1 MLKEG
6 KVVVLG
12 GGSFGTA
19 LANMMAVN
27 RHSVCLWMRNADRAE
42 QTDYCRVNSDY
53 LPNYELSPH
62 LGITADLEQALEA
75 ATTVFFAVP
84 SSAIGALAK
93 SIADQVIP
101 GTAIVSTAKG
111 ICGEDFDTPS
121 ELLRRQ
127 IPNARVAVISGPN
140 LAREIANQQI
150 TGTVVASGDPELCKL
165 VQNMLAS
172 KQFRVYAN
180 HDQRGVELAGA
191 LKNIYAIIAGIASAM
206 KAGHNT
212 KGVFLTRSLAEMC
225 RFGTRLGAK
234 ASTFLGLSGVGD
246 LFVTCTSPLS
256 RNFQVGFGIGMGK
269 SLATALRE
277 VGQVVEGINTTK
289 LVKNKADQ
297 MGIYMPLASALHATL
312 FEGQSVEVSLQNMMR
327 AEQNY
332 DVDFMESLND

>member
-19 LANMMAVN
+19 IANIVALNQFTV
-27 RHSVCLWMRNADRAE
+27 SLWMRSAE
-42 QTDYCRVNSDY
+42 RSDCTAQTRVNADY
-53 LPNYELSPH
+53 LPGYELAPH
-62 LGITADLEQALEA
+62 LVVTSDLAQALRG
-75 ATTVFFAVP
+75 ATTIFFAVP
-84 SSAIGALAK
+84 SSAVSALAQRV
-93 SIADQVIP
+93 SGEITP
-101 GTAIVSTAKG
+101 GSAIISTAKG
-111 ICGEDFDTPS
+111 ICGENFDMPS
-121 ELLRRQ
+121 ELLRQ
-127 IPNARVAVISGPN
+127 QVPQARVAVMSGPN
-140 LAREIANQQI
+140 LAKEIASHQI
-150 TGTVVASGDPELCKL
+150 TGTVVASEDRELCKL

-172 KQFRVYAN
+172 SHFRVYAN

-191 LKNIYAIIAGIASAM
+191 LKNIYAIIAGVASAM
-206 KAGHNT
+206 EAGQNT
-212 KGVFLTRSLAEMC
+212 KSIFLTRSLAEMC
-225 RFGTRLGAK
+225 RFGTHLGAN
-234 ASTFLGLSGVGD
+234 ASTFFGLSGVGD

-269 SLATALRE
+269 SLAKTLGQ

-297 MGIYMPLASALHATL
+297 MGIYMPLASALYATL
-312 FEGQSVEVSLQNMMR
+312 FENQSIEVSLQNMMK